1 MKNSDRE
8 KNLTIFVNKPNWE
21 IVDLLQIYNK
31 SNTYASPHSK
41 RKDKV
46 GCRCRFLKKVDSVWY
61 VN

>member
-8 KNLTIFVNKPNWE
+8 KKLTIFVNKPNWE

-41 RKDKV
+41 RKDIV
-46 GCRCRFLKKVDSVWY
+46 GCRVGS
-61 VN
+61 